1 MKIRHIILVVIL
13 TFSFSC
19 QISKEISS
27 SLSAAA
33 EAIKTYKVNFKWQE
47 GFEAWSKVPATSDYH
62 MIAPGLGLEAKVAD
76 EINSIIFGF
85 VTETELIQELV
96 DITEH
101 GPYVTCYLKLT
112 TKAGEKFD
120 AVEVFK
126 LDEQG
131 RVTNIWAL

>member
-1 MKIRHIILVVIL
+1 MKMRQIILALIL
-13 TFSFSC
+13 ILCFSC
-19 QISKEISS
+19 QKSKETSS
-27 SLSAAA
+27 SLSATA
-33 EAIKTYKVNFKWQE
+33 EAIKTYKINFKWQE
-47 GFEAWSKVPATSDYH
+47 GFEAWSKVPTTSDYH
-62 MIAPGLGLEAKVAD
+62 MIAPGLGLEASGAD

-85 VTETELIQELV
+85 VTETELVQELG

-112 TKAGEKFD
+112 TKEGDKFD
-120 AVEVFK
+120 GVEVFK

>member
-1 MKIRHIILVVIL
+1 MKFKILIL
-13 TFSFSC
+13 IPIFCFSC
-19 QISKEISS
+19 NKLKETSDT
-27 SLSAAA
+27 LSATAQ
-33 EAIKTYKVNFKWQE
+33 AIKTYKVNFKWQE
-47 GFEAWSKVPATSDYH
+47 GFEAWSKVPTTSDYH
-62 MIAPGLGLEAKVAD
+62 MLAPGLGLEARGAD

-85 VTETELIQELV
+85 VKETELIQELV
-96 DITEH
+96 DINEH

-126 LDEQG
+126 LDEKG

>member
-1 MKIRHIILVVIL
+1 MKFKILIL
-13 TFSFSC
+13 IPIFCFSC
-19 QISKEISS
+19 NKLKETSYT
-27 SLSAAA
+27 LSATSQ
-33 EAIKTYKVNFKWQE
+33 AIKTYKVNFKWQE
-47 GFEAWSKVPATSDYH
+47 GYEAWSKVPTTSDYY
-62 MIAPGLGLEAKVAD
+62 MLAPGLGLEARGAD